1 MGNNSLC
8 KLNKD
13 EILCG
18 GTIDGVIKVIS
29 ISEKK
34 IIYKINNHFFWHD
47 LDALSE
53 FGFCS
58 GIDNYTR
65 HFDGR
70 KEGECPYTLFDYLS
84 DDVITFIDES
94 HATIPQINGMFN
106 WDRRRKETLVE
117 YGFPLPSALD
127 NRPLRFKEF
136 LLKQKSVICTSA
148 TPGEYELS
156 KIL

>member
-34 IIYKINNHFFWHD
+34 IIYKINNHFFWHN

-58 GIDNYTR
+58 GSENIR
-65 HFDGR
+65 GILMVEK
-70 KEGECPYTLFDYLS
+70 KENVLILYLIIFLMMLLLLLMKVMLLFLRLMECLIEIEEEKKL
-84 DDVITFIDES
+84 
-94 HATIPQINGMFN
+94 
-106 WDRRRKETLVE
+106 
-117 YGFPLPSALD
+117 
-127 NRPLRFKEF
+127 
-136 LLKQKSVICTSA
+136 
-148 TPGEYELS
+148 
-156 KIL
+156 